1 MTMPE
6 QSREIELEERVE
18 LLQQQLD
25 ALTGSS
31 QEIGV
36 LVSLR
41 HGMTER
47 LATMLYILVKRAPA
61 IISKSTFHSLIYGDC
76 ADGGPDPKIFA
87 LHISRLREVLLRAK
101 APGRIDTVWNAG
113 YRANPELVKWVKA
126 LYDERIDK

>member
-1 MTMPE
+1 MPE